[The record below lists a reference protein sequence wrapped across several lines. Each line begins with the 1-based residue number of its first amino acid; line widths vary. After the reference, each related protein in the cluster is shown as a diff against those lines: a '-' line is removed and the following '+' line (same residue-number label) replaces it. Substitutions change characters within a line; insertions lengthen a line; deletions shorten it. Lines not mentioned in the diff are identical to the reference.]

1 MADITLGGTPF
12 HTSGELPAVGSQ
24 APDFT
29 LAAAD
34 LADKTLADFAG
45 KTRVLT
51 INPSYDTPVC
61 QAAARAFNQKVGE
74 REDAVVLLVSAD
86 LPFAMARFCTAEG
99 LERVVPLSSFRSSF
113 AKDYGVDIVDGPFA
127 GVTARAI
134 VVVDPEGKI
143 THTELVKE
151 VADEPDYDAALAAL

>member
-1 MADITLGGTPF
+1 MADITLGGNPF
-12 HTSGELPAVGSQ
+12 HTSGELPAVGAA

-29 LAAAD
+29 LAGAD
-34 LADKTLADFAG
+34 LADKSLADFAG

-86 LPFAMARFCTAEG
+86 LPFAMKRFCTAEG
-99 LERVVPLSSFRSSF
+99 LEHVVPLSSFRSSF
-113 AKDYGVDIVDGPFA
+113 AEDYGVGIVDGPFA

-134 VVVDPEGKI
+134 VVVDPEGKV
-143 THTELVKE
+143 THTELVTE
-151 VADEPDYDAALAAL
+151 VADEPDYDAARAAL

>member
-151 VADEPDYDAALAAL
+151 VGDEPDYDAALAAL